1 MLPEIASVA
10 GRAETKARTSASPR
24 GHSLRNMGS
33 YPHSHGA
40 AEEQGMVAGSCI
52 LLSSLRIAAFIQ
64 HSPSY
69 KCPFWFQSSEILN
82 SKCFFSQFDGCF
94 TGRNNSQILQDFIRC
109 HLYECILKSMKMISI
124 SLNFCFLFFHQSSY
138 YFKLW

>member
-64 HSPSY
+64 HSSSY
-69 KCPFWFQSSEILN
+69 KCPFWFQSLKYLIAN
-82 SKCFFSQFDGCF
+82 VFSPSSMVALLEKS
-94 TGRNNSQILQDFIRC
+94 NSQILQDFIRC
-109 HLYECILKSMKMISI
+109 HLYECILKSMKMIST